1 MSRGTD
7 GSDEGRFGVFAAMR
21 LKIIACDV
29 LMREVCYSAALSPHT
44 IDLEFTEKGAHNE
57 SHFLRSLIQDRID
70 ATEAGERSYDAILLV
85 YGLCGNST
93 AGVTARKTPLVLPRA
108 HDCCTLFL
116 GSRKRFEEHFRDNPS
131 LPFSSTGY
139 VERDGEYLRESSVGA
154 SLGLHKSYQEYVE
167 LYGEENA
174 AYIMETLTPAQE
186 AHGDRVVF
194 IDVPEFTHLGY
205 AERCRFAAESDQKD
219 FVLLRGDMRLIREL
233 INGNWN
239 TDEFLVV
246 SPGQTVE
253 PVYDWDRIVEARAD
267 GATGPG

>member
-1 MSRGTD
+1 MFT
-7 GSDEGRFGVFAAMR
+7 VMR

-29 LMREVCYSAALSPHT
+29 LMREVCYSTALSPHT
-44 IDLEFTEKGAHNE
+44 IDLEFTDKGAHDQ
-57 SHFLRSLIQDRID
+57 SDYLRSLIQDRID
-70 ATEAGERSYDAILLV
+70 ETEAGERDYDAILLV

-93 AGVTARKTPLVLPRA
+93 AGVTARKTQLVIPRA

-139 VERDGEYLRESSVGA
+139 VERDGEYLRESSVGT
-154 SLGLHKSYQEYVE
+154 SLGLNKTYEEYVE

-174 AYIMETLTPAQE
+174 AFIMETLTPAQE

-194 IDVPEFTHLGY
+194 VDVPEFAHLGY
-205 AERCRFAAESDQKD
+205 AERCRLAAESESKE

-233 INGNWN
+233 VNGNW
-239 TDEFLVV
+239 DSAEFLVV
-246 SPGQTVE
+246 APGETVA
-253 PVYDWDRIVEARAD
+253 PAYDWDRIVEAKAD
-267 GATGPG
+267 GTTADR